1 VKSPAQQFITV
12 VPTITSADI
21 INATA
26 LVDPLTEQ
34 IKNIAPTS
42 FSLSIS
48 NISPINSTTHVRD
61 TVWANMHIEAYV
73 QLDEDPPPATR
84 IVTAD
89 TRKPFPI
96 PPIGRIFTSL
106 DAQSGHSR
114 DIDLNSDVNQQMKAR
129 LKDKISDPTSGGKAP
144 SGVYQ
149 VKIVLTVV
157 KVGSQT
163 ANQVVD
169 LSNDPRF
176 VVSVSNPSNASLV
189 QPSDN
194 GVEYQSPF
202 PQFQWMYDTRGVMLT
217 VYEKRPEQQSL
228 EDAITA
234 SDPFFQVQIDRK
246 ASGNLSIITYPQGA
260 LVGPGITVLKGPRPL
275 DPGKSYVVVLDGIRT
290 AFGYN
295 IDPLRTIRL
304 FRISDPR
311 GDLIMN
317 ILQSALG
324 GGTYQNFLNT
334 IQDQKL
340 NINSSRLT
348 LNGITLSGQEL
359 QVILNQNKGNIKS
372 IRFEE

>member
-1 VKSPAQQFITV
+1 
-12 VPTITSADI
+12 
-21 INATA
+21 
-26 LVDPLTEQ
+26 
-34 IKNIAPTS
+34 
-42 FSLSIS
+42 
-48 NISPINSTTHVRD
+48 
-61 TVWANMHIEAYV
+61 
-73 QLDEDPPPATR
+73 
-84 IVTAD
+84 
-89 TRKPFPI
+89 
-96 PPIGRIFTSL
+96 
-106 DAQSGHSR
+106 
-114 DIDLNSDVNQQMKAR
+114 MKAR